1 MSPELKVNT
10 LNIRVVI
17 FNNSYSEQAIPFLLE
32 LLVRKSKKSL
42 VSGEF
47 MKLVRV
53 EEQIKM
59 LIAEIT
65 MFSEDEILTED
76 KLVDLGIG
84 TQKIAMLIAS
94 VEELFGIVLDKSK
107 VNATMT
113 VQAFVDL
120 VDSCVEG

>member
-1 MSPELKVNT
+1 
-10 LNIRVVI
+10 
-17 FNNSYSEQAIPFLLE
+17 
-32 LLVRKSKKSL
+32 
-42 VSGEF
+42 

-65 MFSEDEILTED
+65 MFSEDEVLIED

-94 VEELFGIVLDKSK
+94 VEELFGFVLDKSK

-113 VQAFVDL
+113 VQALVDL
-120 VDSCVEG
+120 VDGHVER

>member
-1 MSPELKVNT
+1 
-10 LNIRVVI
+10 
-17 FNNSYSEQAIPFLLE
+17 
-32 LLVRKSKKSL
+32 
-42 VSGEF
+42 

-65 MFSEDEILTED
+65 MFSEDEVLIDD

-120 VDSCVEG
+120 VDSYVEG

>member
-1 MSPELKVNT
+1 
-10 LNIRVVI
+10 
-17 FNNSYSEQAIPFLLE
+17 
-32 LLVRKSKKSL
+32 
-42 VSGEF
+42 

-84 TQKIAMLIAS
+84 TQKIEMLIAS
-94 VEELFGIVLDKSK
+94 VEELFGVVLEKSE
-107 VNATMT
+107 VSVTMT

-120 VDSCVEG
+120 VDGYVE

>member
-1 MSPELKVNT
+1 
-10 LNIRVVI
+10 
-17 FNNSYSEQAIPFLLE
+17 
-32 LLVRKSKKSL
+32 
-42 VSGEF
+42 

-59 LIAEIT
+59 LVAEIT

-84 TQKIAMLIAS
+84 AQNVATLIAS

>member
-1 MSPELKVNT
+1 MVF
-10 LNIRVVI
+10 

-42 VSGEF
+42 VSGGF
-47 MKLVRV
+47 MKLIRV

-76 KLVDLGIG
+76 KLVDLGSD

-120 VDSCVEG
+120 VDSYVEG

>member
-1 MSPELKVNT
+1 
-10 LNIRVVI
+10 
-17 FNNSYSEQAIPFLLE
+17 
-32 LLVRKSKKSL
+32 
-42 VSGEF
+42 

-65 MFSEDEILTED
+65 VFSEDEILTED

-84 TQKIAMLIAS
+84 TQKIEMLIAS
-94 VEELFGIVLDKSK
+94 VEELFGVVLDKSE

-120 VDSCVEG
+120 VDSYVEG

>member
-1 MSPELKVNT
+1 
-10 LNIRVVI
+10 
-17 FNNSYSEQAIPFLLE
+17 
-32 LLVRKSKKSL
+32 
-42 VSGEF
+42 

-65 MFSEDEILTED
+65 MFSEDEVLIDD

-84 TQKIAMLIAS
+84 AQKVAMLIAS

-107 VNATMT
+107 VNASMT

-120 VDSCVEG
+120 VDSYVEG